1 MFIIIGRGFERWFI
15 DTMYHAVKQFL
26 NFGRLRQLIVI
37 VWAANSVSKCK
48 MKETV
53 IELVRK
59 LGAPKEIN
67 V

>member
-37 VWAANSVSKCK
+37 VWAADVRVVTYTKSILQ
-48 MKETV
+48 TV
-53 IELVRK
+53 FPNAK
-59 LGAPKEIN
+59 
-67 V
+67 

>member
-37 VWAANSVSKCK
+37 IWAADVRVVTYTKSIFQ
-48 MKETV
+48 TV
-53 IELVRK
+53 FLNAK
-59 LGAPKEIN
+59 
-67 V
+67 

>member
-37 VWAANSVSKCK
+37 VWAADVRVVTYTKSILQ
-48 MKETV
+48 TV
-53 IELVRK
+53 F
-59 LGAPKEIN
+59 PN
-67 V
+67 VK

>member
-37 VWAANSVSKCK
+37 VWAADVRVVTYTKSIFQ
-48 MKETV
+48 TV
-53 IELVRK
+53 FPNAK
-59 LGAPKEIN
+59 
-67 V
+67 